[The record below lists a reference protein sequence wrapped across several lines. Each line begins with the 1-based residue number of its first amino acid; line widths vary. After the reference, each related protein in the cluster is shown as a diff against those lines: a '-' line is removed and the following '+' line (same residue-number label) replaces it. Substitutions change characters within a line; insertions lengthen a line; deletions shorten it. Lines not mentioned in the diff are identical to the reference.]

1 MPIYNAPILAVDPV
15 ETRRYAG
22 LQKAEDFKQE
32 LIDNACQEAQ
42 LLIQPKGIW
51 QIYDYD
57 AESQTVY
64 NQDHTVEVKLQG
76 KSIGKHLQK
85 ACQVVIMSATIGED
99 IEDQV
104 TRSFEEGKYS
114 FSLLLDAA
122 ATTAIEEVADGMEK
136 NIFNVVK
143 RQGLAMIWRFSPG
156 YGDWPIE

>member
-51 QIYDYD
+51 QIYDYN

-64 NQDHTVEVKLQG
+64 NQDHTLEVKLQG

-85 ACQVVIMSATIGED
+85 AVWKSWSCGFKKEVNSA
-99 IEDQV
+99 
-104 TRSFEEGKYS
+104 
-114 FSLLLDAA
+114 
-122 ATTAIEEVADGMEK
+122 M
-136 NIFNVVK
+136 
-143 RQGLAMIWRFSPG
+143 WH
-156 YGDWPIE
+156 